1 MRQDICEL
9 TPEMIQQVLLED
21 ASKGRKQTLQNM
33 FTSDDVPECVKKAV
47 TCLQQSTSNLLG
59 SDGHRRQLRFEGQ
72 AYTLSFGPPLIF
84 VTPNV
89 ADTKQMLLLVVQ
101 GEEFKLQTP
110 VDATCRDMA
119 ERLAR
124 DPVGQVLV
132 FELMIRLFFEYVL
145 GCDPHAVG
153 WRRGEC
159 AGQRAPARRFGLRFD
174 GHRIGMCG
182 KVAAAF
188 GPIEAQGRGSLHPH
202 ILVWLLLNDVRETL
216 EMLLK
221 DRDEFQQRIS
231 RWMHQLMASIASI
244 QHSDVIS
251 PQPSDR
257 MDIYMESRIWYLSR
271 CKAWSA
277 M

>member
-1 MRQDICEL
+1 
-9 TPEMIQQVLLED
+9 MIQQVLLED
-21 ASKGRKQTLQNM
+21 ASKGRKPSLQKM
-33 FTSDDVPECVKKAV
+33 FTSDDVPACVKKAV
-47 TCLQQSTSNLLG
+47 SCLQQSTSNLLG

-72 AYTLSFGPPLIF
+72 AYTLRFGPPLVF

-89 ADTKQMLLLVVQ
+89 ADSKQPLLLVVQ
-101 GEEFKLQTP
+101 GEEFKLRTP
-110 VDATCRDMA
+110 VSATCREMS

-124 DPVGQVLV
+124 DPVGQVFV

-153 WRRGEC
+153 WRRGEHS
-159 AGQRAPARRFGLRFD
+159 GESAPARQFGLRFD

-216 EMLLK
+216 ELLLK
-221 DRDEFQQRIS
+221 DRDEFQRRIS

-244 QHSDVIS
+244 QHSDVNLL
-251 PQPSDR
+251 QPSD
-257 MDIYMESRIWYLSR
+257 
-271 CKAWSA
+271 
-277 M
+277 